1 VQSIPLVKS
10 LLEKEHEGDDNGKK
24 KKKGKGK
31 ANKDRKKPCPA
42 YVLWCKDQ
50 WNEVR
55 SNSNSSPN
63 QTAASFSVLP
73 ARCLTN

>member
-1 VQSIPLVKS
+1 MVQSLPFVKS
-10 LLEKEHEGDDNGKK
+10 LLEKEQEGDDKGK

-31 ANKDRKKPCPA
+31 ADKDRKKPCPA

-55 SNSNSSPN
+55 LPT
-63 QTAASFSVLP
+63 QIAADFPLFFFSRP
-73 ARCLTN
+73 SCL

>member
-1 VQSIPLVKS
+1 MS
-10 LLEKEHEGDDNGKK
+10 LLEKEPEGDDNGKKK

-55 SNSNSSPN
+55 FRFKFLSEPN
-63 QTAASFSVLP
+63 RRLFSLLP